1 MSTPTTTQI
10 RDYFAYVDE
19 QQGAIDMTKVTD
31 PESGRQLDQ
40 PVQIFPPAP
49 RPQRG
54 WVTALAVIVAIG
66 AVLIPL
72 LFFSGGDDRDVA
84 GTPTTTVTSTTPIT
98 AVVAGEWCRI
108 GDEFSTAFAAE
119 RYDEVI
125 LLEDDW
131 IAAAPSEIA
140 AATRNLIE
148 ILSGG
153 PSTFTGR
160 DMWAEPIAEIE
171 AYRGLHCPTADMPG
185 F

>member
-1 MSTPTTTQI
+1 MSAPTAAQI

-49 RPQRG
+49 RRQRG
-54 WVTALAVIVAIG
+54 WVVALAVIVAIV

-72 LFFSGGDDRDVA
+72 ILSRGDDRDVA
-84 GTPTTTVTSTTPIT
+84 ETVTSTITPTTIT
-98 AVVAGEWCRI
+98 AVDASEWCRI
-108 GDEFSTAFAAE
+108 GDEFSAAFAAE
-119 RYDEVI
+119 RYDESI

-140 AATRNLIE
+140 APTRDLIE

-153 PSTFTGR
+153 PSTWTGR

-171 AYRGLHCPTADMPG
+171 AYRGLHCASAEMPG
-185 F
+185 FS